1 MSCKFDKGLIQS
13 YIDNTIEPLELIV
26 LKEHIA
32 VCQDCKFE
40 LDLMSKL
47 DTSMYEYF
55 GNMPNNDFLDEFSMN
70 ILNHCYV
77 ESKSKGVKA
86 RLSKAWEINKMVVN
100 NASRYTSYLPG
111 SKLAANAAKKAGK
124 GINKAVKDYV
134 KMSFK
139 RLVISAVK

>member
-1 MSCKFDKGLIQS
+1 MSCKFDKDLIQN

-47 DTSMYEYF
+47 DSSMYEHF
-55 GNMPNNDFLDEFSMN
+55 NSIPKNEMLDEFSMYV
-70 ILNHCYV
+70 LDKCY
-77 ESKSKGVKA
+77 EDPKPKKFKA
-86 RLSKAWEINKMVVN
+86 RVSKVWQINKMVVS

-111 SKLAANAAKKAGK
+111 SKLAANVARKAKNS
-124 GINKAVKDYV
+124 INRTVKDYI
-134 KMSFK
+134 KTSFK
-139 RLVISAVK
+139 RMIIESFK